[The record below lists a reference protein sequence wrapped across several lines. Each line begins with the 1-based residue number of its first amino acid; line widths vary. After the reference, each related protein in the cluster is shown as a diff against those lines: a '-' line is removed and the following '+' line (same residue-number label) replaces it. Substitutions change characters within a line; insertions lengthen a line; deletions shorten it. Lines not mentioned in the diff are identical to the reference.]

1 MISIKLLAL
10 FSVVCLLELA
20 RAQNCGVSQVSPN
33 IPAYYNSK
41 RIIGGQD
48 AIANSWPWTVSIRY
62 FDGVYIY
69 DHYCT
74 GTLISANTVLT
85 AASCVIG
92 KNPSNLI
99 VLVGMHAR
107 NSISLTNLAFVRSYT
122 YTSLFNINSI
132 KNGYDVALIKL
143 RVPVVLSNKV
153 QIACLPQST
162 SDYLN
167 LINKKLVT
175 VGWGST
181 NGLRGYYSANLK
193 QTALTLLD
201 TNNADCT
208 AISYNKNNLFCA
220 KDLFFSSN
228 ICFYDGGAPL
238 MAQIN
243 GRWYVYGVVS
253 FLMANNNVCVSA
265 KPSYYTSVPYFLSWI
280 NTWSPRI

>member
-48 AIANSWPWTVSIRY
+48 AIANSWPWTVSIR
-62 FDGVYIY
+62 FTDNVYIY
-69 DHYCT
+69 GHQCT
-74 GTLISANTVLT
+74 GTLISADTVLT
-85 AASCVIG
+85 AASCVVG
-92 KNPSNLI
+92 MNPSNLI

-181 NGLRGYYSANLK
+181 NGVNSNAYYSAFLK
-193 QTALTLLD
+193 QTALTLLNGND
-201 TNNADCT
+201 AACT

-220 KDLFFSSN
+220 KDLLFSSN

-243 GRWYVYGVVS
+243 GRWYVYGIGS
-253 FLMANNNVCVSA
+253 FLMANNNVCINT
-265 KPSYYTSVPYFLSWI
+265 KPSFFTSVPFFLTWI
-280 NTWSPRI
+280 NQYSV